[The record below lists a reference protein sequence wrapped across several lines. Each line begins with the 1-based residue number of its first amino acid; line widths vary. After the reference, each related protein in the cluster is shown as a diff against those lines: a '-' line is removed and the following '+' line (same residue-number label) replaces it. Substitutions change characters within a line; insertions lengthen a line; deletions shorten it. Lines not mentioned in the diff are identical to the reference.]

1 MSTTL
6 GWVNRW
12 VLNAVFA
19 WVPQWFVL
27 TLNTG
32 SISRRL
38 WFTMAFIGVILSG
51 IVVPV
56 IEEMYFRGFLLPRL
70 SHLGLMAVVWNAALM
85 ALYHLWTPWL
95 AVTRFVM
102 LLPMVY
108 AVQRNKSIAIGITVH
123 CVANTLDIAA
133 SFLA

>member
-1 MSTTL
+1 
-6 GWVNRW
+6 
-12 VLNAVFA
+12 
-19 WVPQWFVL
+19 
-27 TLNTG
+27 
-32 SISRRL
+32 
-38 WFTMAFIGVILSG
+38 
-51 IVVPV
+51 VPV

-70 SHLGLMAVVWNAALM
+70 SRLGLMAVVLNAALM
-85 ALYHLWTPWL
+85 ALYPLWTWTPWL

-108 AVQRNKSIAIGITVH
+108 AVQRNKSIVIGIAIH